1 MALLILEQLDLR
13 VAQQWINMAA
23 ITPQRISTDTTYE
36 KLVSD
41 GWQYIHGKF

>member
-13 VAQQWINMAA
+13 VDQQWINMAA
-23 ITPQRISTDTTYE
+23 ITSQRISTDTTFE

-41 GWQYIHGKF
+41 SWQYIHGIF

>member
-13 VAQQWINMAA
+13 VDQQWINMAA
-23 ITPQRISTDTTYE
+23 ITPQRISSDTTHE

-41 GWQYIHGKF
+41 GWQYIYGIF